1 MSESA
6 APRAGRRILVVDDD
20 HDSAESLAMLFQ
32 MMGHEVRAA
41 HNGLAAVDLAEAFR
55 PDLIVLDIGMPG
67 LDGYEVCRR
76 IRQHSWGRAA
86 VIAALT
92 GWSRD
97 EDRDRSERAGFDCR
111 CKRRDARQRDRLEQQ
126 YECEQLDAA
135 SLSEFHGGPF
145 CAE

>member
-6 APRAGRRILVVDDD
+6 AARAGRRILVVDDD
-20 HDSAESLAMLFQ
+20 HDSAESLAMLIQ
-32 MMGHEVRAA
+32 LMGHEVRAA

-97 EDRDRSERAGFDCR
+97 EDRDRSEQAGFDHFLV
-111 CKRRDARQRDRLEQQ
+111 KPVDPKALENLIAAVRR
-126 YECEQLDAA
+126 
-135 SLSEFHGGPF
+135 GPGPDPS
-145 CAE
+145 

>member
-1 MSESA
+1 MSEST

-32 MMGHEVRAA
+32 LMGHDVRAA

-97 EDRDRSERAGFDCR
+97 EDRDRSEQAGFDHFLV
-111 CKRRDARQRDRLEQQ
+111 KPVDPKALEN
-126 YECEQLDAA
+126 LIAA
-135 SLSEFHGGPF
+135 VGRGPGP
-145 CAE
+145 EPS

>member
-6 APRAGRRILVVDDD
+6 AARAGRRILVVDDD

-32 MMGHEVRAA
+32 LMGHDVRAA

-97 EDRDRSERAGFDCR
+97 EDRDRSEQAGFDHFLV
-111 CKRRDARQRDRLEQQ
+111 KPVDPKALEN
-126 YECEQLDAA
+126 LIAA
-135 SLSEFHGGPF
+135 VGRGPGP
-145 CAE
+145 EPS